1 MTFTTVTPAA
11 HVVGAQPARDVK
23 VNADEVKSPTEVSVL
38 TPIVDPGVTTG
49 WHSHPGLA
57 VIAVAERT
65 G

>member
-11 HVVGAQPARDVK
+11 HVVGAQLARDVK
-23 VNADEVKSPTEVSVL
+23 INADEVKSPTEVSVL
-38 TPIVDPGVTTG
+38 TLTVDPGVTTG

-57 VIAVAERT
+57 VIAVAEGT